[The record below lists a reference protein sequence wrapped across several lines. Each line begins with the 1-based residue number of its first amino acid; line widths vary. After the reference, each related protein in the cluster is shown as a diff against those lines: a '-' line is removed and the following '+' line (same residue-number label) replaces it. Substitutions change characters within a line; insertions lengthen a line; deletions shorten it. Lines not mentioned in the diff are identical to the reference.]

1 MQPRTARG
9 RATRERMV
17 AAAAELMHLHGV
29 AATSVE
35 DILAASGTGKSQFYH
50 YFEDKEALVRAVLR
64 HVVERSLRDEVE
76 VLARLDRWSG
86 IGAWLD
92 LVATRHE
99 ARGLAG
105 GDPLGSL
112 AAELADGS
120 QAVRDDLAEAF
131 RIKQRFLRKGLAV
144 MKERGEL
151 RADADPD
158 ALAAF
163 ATASVQGALLLAT
176 IRRDAAVLRTVLDHV
191 LDHLRAHA
199 ASAP

>member
-1 MQPRTARG
+1 
-9 RATRERMV
+9 MV
-17 AAAAELMHLHGV
+17 AAAAELMHVHGV

-50 YFEDKEALVRAVLR
+50 YFADKEALVRAVLR
-64 HVVERSLRDEVE
+64 HHVERSLRDEVE

-86 IGAWLD
+86 IAAWLD

-99 ARGLAG
+99 ARDLAG

-120 QAVRDDLAEAF
+120 QAVRADLTEAF
-131 RIKQRFLRKGLAV
+131 RIKQRFLRKGLTV

-151 RADADPD
+151 RADADPE
-158 ALAAF
+158 ALSAF
-163 ATASVQGALLLAT
+163 ATAAVQGALLLST
-176 IRRDAAVLRTVLDHV
+176 IQRDAAVLRTVLDQV
-191 LDHLRAHA
+191 LDHLRGHA
-199 ASAP
+199 APAR